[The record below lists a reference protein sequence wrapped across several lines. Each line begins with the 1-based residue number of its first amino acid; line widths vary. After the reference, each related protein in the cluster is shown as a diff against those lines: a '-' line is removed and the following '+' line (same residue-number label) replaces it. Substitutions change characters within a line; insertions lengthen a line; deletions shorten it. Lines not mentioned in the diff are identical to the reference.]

1 MSLKTAGVLRTGAEG
16 DGLGLY
22 LEAFKAGVGAA
33 LGADLRFSGK
43 ETREAAAGF
52 LA

>member
-1 MSLKTAGVLRTGAEG
+1 MSLKTAGVGRTAEG

-22 LEAFKAGVGAA
+22 LEAFKTGGAA

-43 ETREAAAGF
+43 ETRESAAGF

>member
-1 MSLKTAGVLRTGAEG
+1 MSLKTAGVLRIGAER
-16 DGLGLY
+16 DVLGLY

>member
-1 MSLKTAGVLRTGAEG
+1 MSLKTAGVGRTAEG

-33 LGADLRFSGK
+33 LGADLRVSGK